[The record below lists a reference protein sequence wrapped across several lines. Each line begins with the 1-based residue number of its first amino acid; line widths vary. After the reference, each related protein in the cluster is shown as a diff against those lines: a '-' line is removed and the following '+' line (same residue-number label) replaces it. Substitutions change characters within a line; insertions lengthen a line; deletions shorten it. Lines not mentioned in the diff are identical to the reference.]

1 MPTTSFLGTGWSFPP
16 TFDKNTASVAMTS
29 DEQDIQC
36 SLQILLSTRQGE
48 RVLLPDYGCDLE
60 PLVFEPMSTTFNT
73 YIKNLVET
81 AVQTYEPRITLNSV
95 NLATDQEVQGIILI
109 EVDYTVKATN
119 SRFNL
124 VFPYYKTEGTL
135 LPAR

>member
-1 MPTTSFLGTGWSFPP
+1 
-16 TFDKNTASVAMTS
+16 MTS

-60 PLVFEPMSTTFNT
+60 PLVFVPLSSTFNT

-135 LPAR
+135 LAAR